1 MAWRMPGD
9 AWSPEAPTERSLVEL
24 AMAGSADA
32 FSSLAVGSA
41 PRLYATARLILRD
54 ASLAEDA
61 TQEALVLAWRDLS
74 ALRDPARFQAWLS
87 RVLVRQCY
95 KLASRERRRIAVE
108 GQVRPVGPQDE
119 PGSQTALH
127 DELERG
133 FAQLS
138 VDHRSVLVLHEY
150 LGYTFQEIA
159 DTLGL
164 PVGTVKSRLSRA
176 MAAMRA
182 ALQADAAAQPLRE
195 GQLA

>member
-1 MAWRMPGD
+1 
-9 AWSPEAPTERSLVEL
+9 
-24 AMAGSADA
+24 MAGSVDA
-32 FSSLAVGSA
+32 FSSLAAGSA

-74 ALRDPARFQAWLS
+74 ALRDPARFQAWLY

-95 KLASRERRRIAVE
+95 KLARRERRRVAVE
-108 GQVRPVGPQDE
+108 GQVQPVGALD
-119 PGSQTALH
+119 PGSQSVLH

-133 FAQLS
+133 FARLS

-182 ALQADAAAQPLRE
+182 ALSAEGTAQPLKE